1 MRCFECGV
9 EIDEMNESQPVCPS
23 CGTVPGGWVDS
34 ANVFALLED
43 AAAMASAPLDH
54 EEDQDAGLDL
64 DEPFDPIRMPADL
77 QEAGDDAEALLQ
89 AIGYAAF
96 ALPEG
101 FRLFQLPTE
110 RVM

>member
-1 MRCFECGV
+1 MRCLECGV
-9 EIDEMNESQPVCPS
+9 EIDEINESQPVCPS
-23 CGTVPGGWVDS
+23 CGTVPGGQGDC
-34 ANVFALLED
+34 ADYCALLED
-43 AAAMASAPLDH
+43 AAAISSAPLDH
-54 EEDQDAGLDL
+54 EEDQNAGLDF

-101 FRLFQLPTE
+101 FRLFQLLTE
-110 RVM
+110 WVM